1 MVAFRLDLKVGD
13 VIDEKYQIV
22 KSIGSGSYGD
32 VFLVKDSHGQY
43 AMKIL
48 RLFDESSELHE
59 ELVKR
64 FTQEYETAK
73 MPGDYFVHSLDYSE
87 MKGNPYFTMEY
98 CPKGDL
104 AKYVGKNTS
113 LLPRMAHD
121 ILFGL
126 HDLHSSGKIHR
137 DLKPEN
143 VLVRENDRAAL
154 TDFGVVGNK
163 NASKRISTRSIF
175 GRPKQKFGSPLYMA
189 PEMNDLKGGGVT
201 YLQTIDIWSFGVMFY
216 ELLTGG
222 IFPFG
227 NPQDLIELPKYQ
239 ENAKKGRWSRQSLR
253 DVPHGREWLPIIE
266 RCLMP
271 DYQDRYQN
279 VLELL
284 KDIEPLSG
292 DFRPTPI
299 PNGEPRSASI
309 RRLMITQ
316 GESTGQTFSLDAILS
331 GKGRMIRVGRSRENN
346 IVLREKENEDTF
358 VSRHHFTIERS
369 IDGRYWT
376 IKDGQWLKEERGWKL
391 STNGTYL
398 NASRVTSE
406 GQRLFTGDIITA
418 GEFKLK
424 VE

>member
-13 VIDEKYQIV
+13 VIDDKYHIV

-32 VFLVKDSHGQY
+32 VFLVKDTHGQY

-48 RLFDESSELHE
+48 RLFDESSELHK

-126 HDLHSSGKIHR
+126 YDLHSSGKIHR

-222 IFPFG
+222 NFPFG
-227 NPQDLIELPKYQ
+227 NPQDLTELPKYQ

-253 DVPHGREWLPIIE
+253 EVPHGREWLPIIE

-279 VLELL
+279 VLELI

-292 DFRPTPI
+292 DLRPTPI
-299 PNGEPRSASI
+299 PNGEPRSAFI
-309 RRLMITQ
+309 RRLIITQ
-316 GESTGQTFSLDAILS
+316 GEGTGQTFSLEDILS
-331 GKGRMIRVGRSRENN
+331 GKGRMIRIGRSRENN

-369 IDGRYWT
+369 VDGHYWT
-376 IKDGQWLKEERGWKL
+376 IKDGQWHKEERIWKL

-398 NASRVTSE
+398 NASRVTSN